1 MSLTELTAEEVA
13 AIESNS
19 MWPRFLIGPVGLAAQ
34 AALALYWPTGHVGW
48 QVLWTALAAY
58 VFFCWTSCFHEASH
72 QTICGSRRV
81 SIVIGRAIGTMIF
94 VPYSIYRESHI
105 RHHAYLN
112 KPTDW
117 ELWPYSDPQ
126 TSLWFR
132 RFFCWL
138 EFPLGVFTTPFAY
151 GRLYFHSGSPLTDSK
166 IRRQIGWEY
175 VAMFITW
182 MAILTTVAVTGSWII
197 FLRAWV
203 IPHWIAGVLQAF
215 RKFTEHLGMKSY
227 DPLLGARTVISQTWL
242 TKIACYFNFD
252 IFMHGPHHRHPR
264 ASTNQLREKMTDYQR
279 SNPDLVYPVFP
290 TYRSAILDML
300 PAIWNPGV
308 GMNAGAPAPVAE
320 KAQVEN
326 FVADVSRD
334 ILSDSENETRS
345 VASEFSR

>member
-1 MSLTELTAEEVA
+1 MSLTELTVDEVK
-13 AIESNS
+13 AIETNS
-19 MWPRFLIGPVGLAAQ
+19 MWPRFLIGPVGLGAQ
-34 AALALYWPTGHVGW
+34 AALAFCWPNEHWLW
-48 QVLWTALAAY
+48 QVLWTGIAAY

-72 QTICGSRRV
+72 QTISNSRQFSIAVGRV
-81 SIVIGRAIGTMIF
+81 IGTMIF

-117 ELWPYSDPQ
+117 ELWPYSDPT

-132 RFFCWL
+132 RIFCWL

-151 GRLYFHSGSPLTDSK
+151 GRLYFHSGSPLTDTR

-175 VAMFITW
+175 VAMLLTW
-182 MAILTTVAVTGSWII
+182 TLILAAVAVTGSWAL

-227 DPLLGARTVISQTWL
+227 DPLLGARTVIGRRWVTR
-242 TKIACYFNFD
+242 IACYLNFD

-264 ASTNQLREKMTDYQR
+264 ASTNQLREKMIGYQQA
-279 SNPDLVYPVFP
+279 NPGNAYPVFP
-290 TYRSAILDML
+290 TYWSAIVDML

-308 GMNAGAPAPVAE
+308 GMNAGAAPPAPE
-320 KAQVEN
+320 KTLVDN
-326 FVADVSRD
+326 FVVDVSRE
-334 ILSDSENETRS
+334 ILADLENESRS
-345 VASEFSR
+345 SV